1 MYYSFRHSFARATG
15 SPKDSPSPRKTCDQ
29 GGSCHVEGL
38 HCPVQLGGG
47 LLGVSKVGGIQ
58 HMHCILALAL
68 HCSVEY
74 CATSTCAYSMSQAVT
89 AVTASEQVASL
100 VS

>member
-1 MYYSFRHSFARATG
+1 VIKVVRATL
-15 SPKDSPSPRKTCDQ
+15 KVCT
-29 GGSCHVEGL
+29 
-38 HCPVQLGGG
+38 VQYSWGG